1 MNLKIFSSAL
11 LIAGLASPAAFAA
24 DGTITFTGSITSVT
38 CDIDSDRG
46 GKDFTVDLGGVNA
59 SSFGG
64 VVGTVPSM
72 VGFKLLIGGNTECT
86 DGTIVYANFEPGA
99 LVDPT
104 GMVKIG
110 TGAGDATGVL
120 IRLFNENSQKI
131 DINGEQNWVKKT
143 VADNRAVLQHFAGYE
158 STSATVNAGAANGQV
173 TYTIR
178 FET

>member
-38 CDIDSDRG
+38 CTIDSDRG
-46 GKDFTVDLGGVNA
+46 GANFTVDLGGVNA
-59 SSFGG
+59 SQFTGVG
-64 VVGTVPSM
+64 VVPST
-72 VGFKLLIGGNTECT
+72 VGFKLLIGGNPECT
-86 DGTIVYANFEPGA
+86 NGTIVYANFEPGA

-110 TGAGDATGVL
+110 TGASDAKGVL
-120 IRLFNENSQKI
+120 IRLFNENSEAI
-131 DINGEQNWVKKT
+131 DINSDQKWVKKT
-143 VADNRAVLQHFAGYE
+143 VADNRAVLQHFVGYE
-158 STSATVNAGAANGQV
+158 QTAATVEAGAANGAV

-178 FET
+178 YET